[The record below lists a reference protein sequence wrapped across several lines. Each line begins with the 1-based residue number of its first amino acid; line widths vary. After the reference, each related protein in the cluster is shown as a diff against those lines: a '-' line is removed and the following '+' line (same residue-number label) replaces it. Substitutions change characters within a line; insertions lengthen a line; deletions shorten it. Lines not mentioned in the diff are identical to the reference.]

1 MPSVPTSC
9 GAGGYIIPCVGA
21 LAAHLQ
27 CLIHNLEGNRRS
39 ATPGKFQRC
48 CARSFA
54 ISSCTVTVTER
65 VTAGVL
71 LPPVSTCKPGVTH
84 GVDSFMHCWAS
95 TSSTAENPPPGSEL
109 QFHQD
114 LDILVWF
121 VKYWPTAPSSILASG
136 GPWSGSTPYS
146 AVPSSPLLHAHTSTL
161 ERPRHSVYSQPFL
174 KSDGG
179 STWFSVQCYPLP
191 CS

>member
-1 MPSVPTSC
+1 MCYCPQCPPANPESLTEQTPLC
-9 GAGGYIIPCVGA
+9 IAEHPH
-21 LAAHLQ
+21 HL
-27 CLIHNLEGNRRS
+27 
-39 ATPGKFQRC
+39 
-48 CARSFA
+48 
-54 ISSCTVTVTER
+54 
-65 VTAGVL
+65 
-71 LPPVSTCKPGVTH
+71 
-84 GVDSFMHCWAS
+84 D
-95 TSSTAENPPPGSEL
+95 TAENPPPGSEL

-114 LDILVWF
+114 LDVLVWF
-121 VKYWPTAPSSILASG
+121 LKYWPTAPSSILASG

-191 CS
+191 CSQFCISQKHQGDHPCSRKPQCVPPDSPK